1 MLRHPFPLRYQP
13 YDRYKMEE
21 SLFIA
26 CGGVDVG
33 METEKG
39 RGGRSHKGSE
49 ENIRRR
55 EQHQKRV
62 KIPNKMGLL
71 SGRKSE

>member
-1 MLRHPFPLRYQP
+1 
-13 YDRYKMEE
+13 
-21 SLFIA
+21 
-26 CGGVDVG
+26 V
-33 METEKG
+33 ETEKG